1 MMDLNFDFNKITTTE
16 FGVGFDR
23 EKKYL
28 FTHMPSDQNT
38 KEALRK
44 MAEATSL
51 AMQEKIEAPRPY
63 EPSEKYA
70 GSGSLYL
77 LTSDPLAEPL
87 LDLHKATNLPTDASA
102 LTDPSM
108 IACYFA
114 QFRDEQGCHLT
125 ALKRAAQFKGILKKR
140 LIRLC
145 DDSWKFVEDTVFVL
159 DNDFDLLVSDD
170 RLYILRPSSFEAIGK
185 LTQTILDAVPKNVA
199 IIQQEMPIVNFS
211 AIQDYASKHPRAARY
226 LASIRT
232 QKLAG
237 MNYSALENLCEK
249 TNVEIEEIDEKINV
263 PEKHIMGFLEV
274 LDRRRYPIELI
285 DDTPESYRA
294 TSREKLGALQ

>member
-1 MMDLNFDFNKITTTE
+1 MMNLNFDFNNITITE

-23 EKKYL
+23 DENYL
-28 FTHMPSDQNT
+28 FTHMPSDQGT
-38 KEALRK
+38 KEALQQ

-70 GSGSLYL
+70 GSESLYL
-77 LTSDPLAEPL
+77 PASDPLAEPL
-87 LDLHKATNLPTDASA
+87 LELHKATNLPTDASA
-102 LTDPSM
+102 LTDPSA

-114 QFRDEQGCHLT
+114 QFRDNQGCHLT
-125 ALKRAAQFKGILKKR
+125 ALKRAAQFKGVLKKR
-140 LIRLC
+140 LVRLC
-145 DDSWKFVEDTVFVL
+145 DDSWKFVEDTVFIL

-170 RLYILRPSSFEAIGK
+170 QLYILRPSSFEAIGK
-185 LTQTILDAVPKNVA
+185 LTQAILDAVPENVTA
-199 IIQQEMPIVNFS
+199 IQQEIPIVNFNT
-211 AIQDYASKHPRAARY
+211 IQDYASKHSRAARY

-232 QKLAG
+232 QTLAD
-237 MNYSALENLCEK
+237 MNHSALENLCKK
-249 TNVEIEEIDEKINV
+249 TNVEIEKIGGKISV

-285 DDTPESYRA
+285 DGTPESYRA
-294 TSREKLGALQ
+294 TSREKLGVS